1 MQIGESVELV
11 HQPFRMD
18 PAQGMLA
25 DVKLSRIVAQHHG
38 VV

>member
-1 MQIGESVELV
+1 M

-25 DVKLSRIVAQHHG
+25 DVELSCIVA
-38 VV
+38 